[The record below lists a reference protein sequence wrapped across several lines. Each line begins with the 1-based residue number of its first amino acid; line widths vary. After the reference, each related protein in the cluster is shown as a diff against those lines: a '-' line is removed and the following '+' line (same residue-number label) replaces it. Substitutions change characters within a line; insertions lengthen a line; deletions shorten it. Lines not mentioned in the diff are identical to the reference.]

1 MAAHGAGEVAK
12 LLQNKK
18 GLSVKYEFQ
27 INNED
32 NVLCVCARVNQLCS
46 VVFLATL
53 STVNKMQPVSVSY
66 KNRGNA

>member
-32 NVLCVCARVNQLCS
+32 SFVCVRVRVNQLCS

-53 STVNKMQPVSVSY
+53 STVSKMQPVSVSY